1 MHARGER
8 AAVQQHTTLVSYHWC
23 LADDVHADAAGG
35 GGAQDDACVTAVTVY
50 SCVTA
55 VTVRATVL
63 TPSCSCGAQVCV
75 LCFARAG
82 VPAPDELA
90 AASKAAAA
98 QEEAADGGAALLPVV
113 EALVRERR
121 VLEAQERLEEAVGL
135 LLEAKADLPSR
146 PISVPNFNEMLSGV
160 QGMFSPK
167 SPRTQL

>member
-8 AAVQQHTTLVSYHWC
+8 AAVQQHTTTLVSYHWC

-35 GGAQDDACVTAVTVY
+35 GGAQDDA
-50 SCVTA
+50 CVTA

-135 LLEAKADLPSR
+135 LLEAKADLPSS
-146 PISVPNFNEMLSGV
+146 PVHHLLSTRADARLQV
-160 QGMFSPK
+160 EY
-167 SPRTQL
+167 THTHTH